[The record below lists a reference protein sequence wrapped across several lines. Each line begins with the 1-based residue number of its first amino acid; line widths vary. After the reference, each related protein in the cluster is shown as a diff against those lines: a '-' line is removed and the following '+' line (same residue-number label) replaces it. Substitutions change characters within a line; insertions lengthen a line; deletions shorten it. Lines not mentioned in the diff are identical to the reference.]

1 MIKLSTRITTQVR
14 FKKSLDLKMKEIA
27 MKEGKTKEKVY
38 EEAILEFLKNQ
49 SQEQVIQDGKIE
61 ELLNAKLGN
70 IDKHLSS
77 MIGQLSKDLALVYGT
92 SIYNLQKTL
101 DLLGLDTKQKY
112 TDKEIMNILESRG
125 DANHTHIMIRAR
137 ENKRQREEAI

>member
-1 MIKLSTRITTQVR
+1 MSTRITTQVR

-27 MKEGKTKEKVY
+27 TKEGKTKEKVY

-112 TDKEIMNILESRG
+112 TDKEIMNIMESRG
-125 DANHTHIMIRAR
+125 DAIHAHLMIRAR
-137 ENKRQREEAI
+137 ENKRQREEAIY

>member
-112 TDKEIMNILESRG
+112 TDKEIMNIMESRG
-125 DANHTHIMIRAR
+125 DAIHAHLMIRAR

>member
-1 MIKLSTRITTQVR
+1 MSTNTSTQVR
-14 FKKSLDLKMKEIA
+14 IKKSLDIKMKEIA
-27 MKEGKTKEKVY
+27 TKEGKTKEKVY

-112 TDKEIMNILESRG
+112 TDKEIMNIMESRG
-125 DANHTHIMIRAR
+125 DAIHAHLMIRAR

>member
-1 MIKLSTRITTQVR
+1 
-14 FKKSLDLKMKEIA
+14 
-27 MKEGKTKEKVY
+27 
-38 EEAILEFLKNQ
+38 
-49 SQEQVIQDGKIE
+49 
-61 ELLNAKLGN
+61 
-70 IDKHLSS
+70 

-112 TDKEIMNILESRG
+112 TDKEIMNIMESRG
-125 DANHTHIMIRAR
+125 DAIHAHLMIRAR

>member
-1 MIKLSTRITTQVR
+1 MSSSTTTQVR

-27 MKEGKTKEKVY
+27 VKTGKTKAKVY
-38 EEAILEFLKNQ
+38 EDAILDFLEKE
-49 SQEQVIQDGKIE
+49 SQEQVINDGKIE
-61 ELLNAKLGN
+61 ELLNKKLGN

-77 MIGQLSKDLALVYGT
+77 MMGQLSKDLALVYGT

-112 TDKEIMNILESRG
+112 TDSEIMRIMESRN
-125 DANHTHIMIRAR
+125 DAIHTHLIIRAR
-137 ENKRQREEAI
+137 NNKRKKEEEL

>member
-1 MIKLSTRITTQVR
+1 MSTRITTQVR
-14 FKKSLDLKMKEIA
+14 FKKSLDLNMKEIA
-27 MKEGKTKEKVY
+27 TKEGKTKEKVY

-112 TDKEIMNILESRG
+112 TDKEIMNIMESRG
-125 DANHTHIMIRAR
+125 DAIHAHLMIRAR

>member
-27 MKEGKTKEKVY
+27 TKEGKTKEKVY
-38 EEAILEFLKNQ
+38 EEAILELLKNQ

-112 TDKEIMNILESRG
+112 TDKEIMNIMESRG
-125 DANHTHIMIRAR
+125 DAIHAHLMIRAR

>member
-1 MIKLSTRITTQVR
+1 LSTRITTQVR

-27 MKEGKTKEKVY
+27 TKEGKTKEKVY

-112 TDKEIMNILESRG
+112 TDKEIMNIMESRG
-125 DANHTHIMIRAR
+125 DAIHAHLMIRAR

>member
-1 MIKLSTRITTQVR
+1 VIKLSTRITTQVR

-27 MKEGKTKEKVY
+27 TKEGKTKEKVY

-112 TDKEIMNILESRG
+112 TDKEIMNIMESRG
-125 DANHTHIMIRAR
+125 DAIHAHLMIRAR

>member
-27 MKEGKTKEKVY
+27 TKEGKTKEKVY

-112 TDKEIMNILESRG
+112 TDKEIMNIMESRG
-125 DANHTHIMIRAR
+125 DAIHAHLMIRAR
-137 ENKRQREEAI
+137 ENKKQREEAI